1 MREQPTAVVD
11 IPACSWRGL
20 LGPVLSLVLS
30 SISSGASADK
40 PYRYYVEGDPSVRV
54 NVTAPAAPSYV
65 LMGGGP
71 DVDEAFRWMIGQ
83 AGITASSGGRLVVI
97 RASGDGAYNP
107 YIYYSNAAS
116 STAPEDIVDGWV
128 GGASLGLTS
137 VETLVIPSV
146 QAANEPF
153 VNSVVSKANAVWIAG
168 GDQSNYINF
177 WKGQALETSLKLLMS
192 RNVPIGGTSAG
203 LAVLGQFDFAALRG
217 SVTSEQA
224 LNDPYNKYMTLDP
237 NPLSTRGGF
246 IAPPALANTILDS
259 HLDSRDR
266 MGRLIAFV
274 SRLIRTYP
282 GPGNQTYGCTGG
294 ILSNSEAQGIGL
306 SVETALLVE
315 GNPSGKFTARRVTNV
330 STTSESAV
338 YFISVTQGPTLCA
351 PDKPLAIATPTI
363 EIRKLDDSRPFN
375 LSNWSSYPVYKYGGA
390 AAGVLL
396 PTDLY

>member
-1 MREQPTAVVD
+1 MNRLTSLRVSS
-11 IPACSWRGL
+11 CSWKGL
-20 LGPVLSLVLS
+20 LGAALSFALT
-30 SISSGASADK
+30 SISTNAHADK
-40 PYRYYVEGDPSVRV
+40 PYRYYVEGDPYAQV

-83 AGITASSGGRLVVI
+83 ARIRPSSGGRFVVI

-116 STAPEDIVDGWV
+116 STASADIVDGWV

-146 QAANEPF
+146 QAANDPI

-168 GDQSNYINF
+168 GDQSDYIKF
-177 WKGQALETSLKLLMS
+177 WKGQALETTLKVLMNK
-192 RNVPIGGTSAG
+192 NVPIGGTSAG
-203 LAVLGQFDFAALRG
+203 AAVLGQFDFAALRG

-224 LNDPYNKYMTLDP
+224 LNDPYNKYMSLDP
-237 NPLSTRGGF
+237 TPLSTTGGF

-259 HLDSRDR
+259 HLDSRNR

-274 SRLIRTYP
+274 SRLIGAYR
-282 GPGNQTYGCTGG
+282 GPDNQQYGCTGG
-294 ILSNSEAQGIGL
+294 ILSNREARGIGL
-306 SVETALLVE
+306 DVETALLVE

-363 EIRKLDDSRPFN
+363 EIRKLGDARPFN
-375 LSNWSSYPVYKYGGA
+375 LSNWSSFPVYKYGGA